1 MSRPLAPP
9 SREFHQLSSIWT
21 LATQHLRP
29 TTWLADHLALHRSDR
44 QAHPVVGWQV
54 ATITVRQIQIQI
66 LIQTAFNRHLTTESS
81 IPKVSLRLWHLMQV
95 TNSWWLG
102 VSSGGSGQLHHHH
115 PSNSGGGGT
124 KTTGASGMV
133 GQGINGGTIGNQLR
147 NGLNPTLRG
156 YSPSRPRWKVATAP
170 GNNNNY

>member
-1 MSRPLAPP
+1 VTSGYHHGAANSNSNPN
-9 SREFHQLSSIWT
+9 SN
-21 LATQHLRP
+21 
-29 TTWLADHLALHRSDR
+29 
-44 QAHPVVGWQV
+44 G
-54 ATITVRQIQIQI
+54 IQS
-66 LIQTAFNRHLTTESS
+66 ASYNRVKYT
-81 IPKVSLRLWHLMQV
+81 K
-95 TNSWWLG
+95 G
-102 VSSGGSGQLHHHH
+102 ASSGGSGQLHHHHH